1 MQTVFLPVKLK
12 TRIVNDDLLRQQF
25 DKLHACVIIP
35 TYNNAAS
42 LAGVISDVAAYTH
55 NIIVVNDGSTD
66 DTKNIF
72 QLFSFVQ
79 SVSYEKNTGKGWALR
94 KGLKFATEKGYEFA
108 ITIDADGQHFAKD
121 LVVFINKLESVKDA
135 IIIGARNMDQS
146 SVPGKSSF
154 GNRFSNFWFKV
165 ETGITV
171 PDTQS
176 GYRLYPLLLL
186 KNISFI
192 TRKYEFEIEV
202 LVRAAW
208 KGVKV
213 ESVPVSVYYPPA
225 SERVSHF
232 RPFKDFTRISIL
244 NTFLVLITFLY
255 IKPRDF
261 FRAIFNK
268 EKGKEY
274 INKHLLQ
281 IDQPDH
287 IKALSVGFGVFMG
300 IVPIW
305 GFQLIVAISLSILFK
320 LNKALVIL
328 AAHISIIPMIPVIIF
343 LSYKAGA
350 YWMGTNAMHIEFSRH
365 ITLMSIKKN
374 FEQYLY
380 GSITLAI
387 GAGILSGLVTFLL
400 LKLFKR
406 KPVTTA

>member
-1 MQTVFLPVKLK
+1 M
-12 TRIVNDDLLRQQF
+12 VNDLMRQKF
-25 DKLHACVIIP
+25 DELHACVIIP

-42 LAGVISDVAAYTH
+42 LAKVISDVAAYTH
-55 NIIVVNDGSTD
+55 HIIIVNDGSTD
-66 DTKNIF
+66 DTKNIID
-72 QLFSFVQ
+72 SFFFVK
-79 SVSYEKNTGKGWALR
+79 SIGYEKNKGKGFALR
-94 KGLKFATEKGYEFA
+94 KGLNFATGQGYEFA

-121 LVVFINKLESVKDA
+121 LPTFINKLETEKDA

-165 ETGITV
+165 ETGITA

-176 GYRLYPLLLL
+176 GYRLYPLLLI
-186 KNISFI
+186 KNIPFI
-192 TRKYEFEIEV
+192 TRKYEFEIEI

-208 KGVKV
+208 KGIKV

-225 SERVSHF
+225 NERVSHF

-244 NTFLVLITFLY
+244 NTVLVLITFLY

-261 FRAIFNK
+261 LRAIFNK
-268 EKGKEY
+268 EKGKAY
-274 INKHLLQ
+274 IDKYLLQ
-281 IDQPDH
+281 IDQPDY
-287 IKALSVGFGVFMG
+287 IKALSVGFGMFMG

-305 GFQLIVAISLSILFK
+305 GFQLIVAISLSFLFK

-343 LSYKAGA
+343 LSYKVGA
-350 YWMGTNAMHIEFSRH
+350 YWMGANAMHLEFSRH
-365 ITLMSIKKN
+365 ISLMSIKKN

-380 GSITLAI
+380 GSITLAV

-400 LKLFKR
+400 LKLFNK
-406 KPVTTA
+406 KPVTAA

>member
-1 MQTVFLPVKLK
+1 
-12 TRIVNDDLLRQQF
+12 VNDDLLRQRF
-25 DKLHACVIIP
+25 DELHACVIIP

-42 LAGVISDVAAYTH
+42 LAKVIRDVAAYTH
-55 NIIVVNDGSTD
+55 HIIVVNDGSTD
-66 DTKNIF
+66 DTKNIIRA
-72 QLFSFVQ
+72 FSFVQ
-79 SVSYEKNTGKGWALR
+79 SVGYEKNIGKGWALR
-94 KGLKFATEKGYEFA
+94 KGLNFAAEQGYGFA

-121 LVVFINKLESVKDA
+121 LAVFINKLESVKDA

-154 GNRFSNFWFKV
+154 GNRFSNFWFKI
-165 ETGITV
+165 ETGISM

-208 KGVKV
+208 KGIKV

-244 NTFLVLITFLY
+244 NIFLVLITFLY

-287 IKALSVGFGVFMG
+287 IKILSVGFGVFMG

-343 LSYKAGA
+343 LSYKVGA
-350 YWMGTNAMHIEFSRH
+350 YWMGANAVHIEFTRH

-387 GAGILSGLVTFLL
+387 GASILSGLVTFLL

>member
-1 MQTVFLPVKLK
+1 M
-12 TRIVNDDLLRQQF
+12 RMVNDSMKKQF
-25 DKLHACVIIP
+25 DELHACVIIP
-35 TYNNAAS
+35 TYNNATS
-42 LAGVISDVAAYTH
+42 LAGVISDVATYTQH
-55 NIIVVNDGSTD
+55 IIVVNDGSTD
-66 DTKNIF
+66 DTKNII
-72 QLFSFVQ
+72 QSFSFVQ
-79 SVSYEKNTGKGWALR
+79 LVGYEKNAGKGLALR
-94 KGLKFATEKGYEFA
+94 KGLKFATEQGYEFA

-121 LVVFINKLESVKDA
+121 LAAFINKLEIVKDA

-154 GNRFSNFWFKV
+154 GNRFSNFWFKL
-165 ETGITV
+165 ETGITA

-208 KGVKV
+208 KGIKV

-225 SERVSHF
+225 NERVSHF

-244 NTFLVLITFLY
+244 NTILVLITFLY

-268 EKGKEY
+268 EKGKQY
-274 INKHLLQ
+274 INNYLLQ
-281 IDQPDH
+281 SNQSDH

-305 GFQLIVAISLSILFK
+305 GFQLIVAIALSVIFK

-328 AAHISIIPMIPVIIF
+328 AAHISIIPMIPIIIF
-343 LSYKAGA
+343 LSYKVGA
-350 YWMGTNAMHIEFSRH
+350 YWMGANAMHIEFSRH
-365 ITLMSIKKN
+365 ITVMSIKKN
-374 FEQYLY
+374 FEQYIY

-406 KPVTTA
+406 KAVTAA